1 MKIVHCNRR
10 LNGVCPELTGLEG
23 VTNRFPSA
31 ILVIVFIRLS
41 DVLSTGYA
49 YVFAFHLNCIS
60 FIFALLVEGE
70 LSLRGYARAHIF
82 TYTYFHELLKIMKYE
97 IVF

>member
-1 MKIVHCNRR
+1 MIHCNRR

-60 FIFALLVEGE
+60 FHFRIKGNYPYEDTRARIY
-70 LSLRGYARAHIF
+70 LRTRIF
-82 TYTYFHELLKIMKYE
+82 TW
-97 IVF
+97 